1 MQRSETKRGS
11 YLIAV
16 LLIGIFWYIF
26 SLVVNSPSFPTPY
39 IVFKA
44 MMSHLKEGL
53 LEHFLL
59 STYRVIYAILL
70 ALSLA
75 VPVGLM
81 SFEKK
86 IDRFVAPFLYLL
98 YPIPHIVLLPL
109 IILLFGIGD
118 VSKIILIALI
128 IFFQI
133 LVTTRDAARNVSE
146 YYVYSLLS
154 MGATRKD
161 IYKHVIFPAS
171 LPKILTAMRISIGTS
186 IAILFF
192 AESFATTKGLGY
204 IIMDSWSKA
213 DYPGLYAG
221 ILSMAILGFP
231 SISFWKMWKKEFV
244 NGSKLKL
251 AE

>member
-16 LLIGIFWYIF
+16 LLIGFFWYIF
-26 SLVVNSPSFPTPY
+26 SVAVNSPSFPNPGV
-39 IVFKA
+39 VFNA
-44 MMSHLKEGL
+44 LVTHLREGL
-53 LEHFLL
+53 LEHFLV
-59 STYRVIYAILL
+59 STYRVIYAIML

-75 VPVGLM
+75 VPAGLM
-81 SFEKK
+81 SFEKR

-118 VSKIILIALI
+118 VSKIVLIAMI

-146 YYVYSLLS
+146 YYVYSMLS

-161 IYKHVIFPAS
+161 VYKHVIFPAS

-221 ILSMAILGFP
+221 ILSMAILGF
-231 SISFWKMWKKEFV
+231 SLYIILEYIEKRVCKWV
-244 NGSKLKL
+244 
-251 AE
+251 